1 MNEDKLFNI
10 QSTQLSD
17 QIEKIQWIAEN
28 QDELIRALRAKVANE
43 NAEYFNAGKNA
54 EQIFRGQ
61 YISQYCDTYV
71 REQLA

>member
-10 QSTQLSD
+10 QSTQLSE
-17 QIEKIQWIAEN
+17 QIETIQWIAEN

-54 EQIFRGQ
+54 DEIFRGVD
-61 YISQYCDTYV
+61 ISQYCDTYV
-71 REQLA
+71 REAIA